1 MSDTA
6 RSEPRTVSARKQP
19 RQKRS
24 QAMVGRILEATRDLL
39 VEEGLGALTTNHV
52 AKAADISVG
61 SLYQYFPN
69 KQAIISELFSQW
81 LTEVRDKVNR
91 FGIDVAGQLAD
102 QVFEDFFNLI
112 YGAWLESP
120 DDLKFARE
128 MNAAVK
134 LFPELAELDRAH
146 QLAMARALAGVLRAV
161 GSQESDEK
169 LEKIGL
175 YLYGLH
181 NAFEDMIVHSPA
193 DADSLYPLHA
203 QVTRLVFEQALSA
216 S

>member
-1 MSDTA
+1 
-6 RSEPRTVSARKQP
+6 
-19 RQKRS
+19 
-24 QAMVGRILEATRDLL
+24 MVGRILEATRNLL

-81 LTEVRDKVNR
+81 LAEVRDEVER
-91 FGIDVAGQLAD
+91 FGVEAAGQSAD
-102 QVFEDFFNLI
+102 QAFEDFFALI
-112 YGAWLESP
+112 YGAWQESP
-120 DDLKFARE
+120 DDLKLTRE

-134 LFPELAELDRAH
+134 LFPELAELDQAH
-146 QLAMARALAGVLRAV
+146 RLAMARALAGVLRAV

-175 YLYGLH
+175 YIYGLH

-193 DADSLYPLHA
+193 DASSLYQLHA
-203 QVTRLVFEQALSA
+203 QVTRLVYEQALGA